1 MKNGFIGMV
10 TILVT
15 ILFLTG
21 CGCSDEEYYK
31 RKFKF
36 SPGDFVTHKV
46 SGSKILIIDTLRYNP
61 DCGCKVEL
69 EYVGVNSEELND
81 RYGEIELIN

>member
-69 EYVGVNSEELND
+69 EYVGVNSEEFDD
-81 RYGEIELIN
+81 RYGEIELKP

>member
-36 SPGDFVTHKV
+36 SPGDFATHKV
-46 SGSKILIIDTLRYNP
+46 SGNKILITDTIRHNYG
-61 DCGCKVEL
+61 CGCEVEL
-69 EYVGVNSEELND
+69 IYIGVNSEEVNEHYL
-81 RYGEIELIN
+81 EIELSN